1 MTLNEL
7 LHELQY
13 RDATPEDYEL
23 LMTLHEQDNIPTVVE
38 VEVVEAFGEIVVE
51 DVGTLEGDDRFC
63 VVCQTD
69 YINGDTVRR
78 LPCNHTFHKECID
91 EWLTTGAASC
101 PIDRKSIGRGDSD

>member
-23 LMTLHEQDNIPTVVE
+23 LMTLHEQDNKPT
-38 VEVVEAFGEIVVE
+38 VVE